1 MTMSAQ
7 ALFLKACAPSDGG
20 ESDASLLADFF
31 AHRNEGAFATL
42 VRRHER
48 TVWGVCKRVL
58 PNMADAEDAFQATFL
73 VLVCRGRTLA
83 ERGGIGGWLYRV
95 AHRIAWKGRAMADKR
110 KRRETKVAKS
120 EAAPESAPPSDL
132 MAVIGEELERLSE
145 PHRLAIIVCDLDGLS
160 RSQAAAKLGCNE
172 GTLSARLNRGRKQL
186 AERLRA
192 RGITTPV
199 VGLGALLGIA
209 SNAPAYLGQTTV
221 DAASTVAALGI
232 FNRAVSA
239 TVAALVSGTTREMT
253 MRITTKVLAAVA
265 LSTGLIGGGW
275 VTWNPAPSARVQ
287 GAPVPEV
294 KAEPSIELTP
304 AAIDLLRN
312 RKVLKE
318 LKCAPEQRVQIED
331 HFDDWLEKSWA
342 VRDAATEKQPNMT
355 EEAKTALMNE
365 REEAGRVEAKKLL
378 KPNQI
383 VRLGQIE
390 LQTRGVRAFTDAAV
404 VKLLKLTDDQ
414 KTIIHDAIAEAEVL
428 PPVQPQAVRIQ
439 LTPAPGAPAGK
450 MLQFFQTVGTQQ
462 SDPKQHAAAMV
473 KVLDGLT
480 KDQLATWKKLTGDK
494 IGFEFPPDSS
504 SFFSGRVMAPP
515 LGLLPPPA
523 PALPAGLVPPLPA
536 PPKK

>member
-7 ALFLKACAPSDGG
+7 ALFLKACATSDGE
-20 ESDASLLADFF
+20 ESDASLLAEFF
-31 AHRNEGAFATL
+31 AHRDERAFATL

-58 PNMADAEDAFQATFL
+58 PNAADAEDAFQATFL

-83 ERGGIGGWLYRV
+83 ERGSIGGWLYRV
-95 AHRIAWKGRAMADKR
+95 AHRIAWRGRAMADKR

-120 EAAPESAPPSDL
+120 EAAPESERPSDL
-132 MAVIGEELERLSE
+132 MAIIGEELERLSE

-160 RSQAAAKLGCNE
+160 RLQAAARLGCNE

-199 VGLGALLGIA
+199 IGLGALMGIA
-209 SNAPAYLGQTTV
+209 SNAPAYLGPTTV
-221 DAASTVAALGI
+221 DVASTVAALGI

-239 TVAALVSGTTREMT
+239 SVAALVSGTTREMT
-253 MRITTKVLAAVA
+253 MRITTKVLAALV

-275 VTWNPAPSARVQ
+275 VNWNPAPSSRVQ

-304 AAIDLLRN
+304 AAIDLLRK

-331 HFDDWLEKSWA
+331 HFDDWQEKSWA
-342 VRDAATEKQPNMT
+342 VRDAALEKQPNMT
-355 EEAKTALMNE
+355 EEAKDKLMNE
-365 REEAGRVEAKKLL
+365 REEAGRVEVKKLL
-378 KPNQI
+378 KPTQM
-383 VRLGQIE
+383 VRLIQIE
-390 LQTRGVRAFTDAAV
+390 LQARGVKAFTDATV

-414 KTIIHDAIAEAEVL
+414 KTIVRDAIEEAEQV
-428 PPVQPQAVRIQ
+428 PPQQKQVIQFQA
-439 LTPAPGAPAGK
+439 APGAPGAAGRV
-450 MLQFFQTVGTQQ
+450 LQVFGAFNTE
-462 SDPKQHAAAMV
+462 SIPDPKQYAAALV
-473 KVLDGLT
+473 KVMGGLT
-480 KDQLATWKKLTGDK
+480 KDQLATWKKIIGDQ
-494 IGFEFPPDSS
+494 IGFELSPVSS
-504 SFFSGRVMAPP
+504 VSLPRAVVAQP
-515 LGLLPPPA
+515 LGLLPPPPRA
-523 PALPAGLVPPLPA
+523 VEVVPP
-536 PPKK
+536 K